1 MQLSINPT
9 NSNLIV
15 PDAMS
20 LKIIQQYYTEIFK
33 LRNIGKQDSESVLR
47 RAFARVLEGF
57 AAKTHLTLFEE
68 FTHKTNLNTSIRF
81 DGVLKNELGL
91 DFGYWEAKANVDLED
106 EIRKKFNKG
115 YPKSNILFED
125 GIQAVLFQDGL
136 RVLTVEMANDAALND
151 LLQQFFAFEPP
162 ALRDFREAVER
173 FKNDVPDI
181 VLALRAMIETQNIEN
196 QPFKNA
202 RNRFLQICREAIN
215 PEIQVTDVNEMLIQH
230 ILTEQIFIAVFNDDQ
245 LIRENNIA
253 RELYQ
258 VEATF
263 FKGAVKRTV
272 LDKIKNYY
280 LVIAREAQNLQSH
293 HEKQFF
299 LKKVYELFYK
309 AYNPKGADKL
319 GIVYTPSEIVRF
331 QIHATE
337 YLLETHFGKTL
348 SHKGVEILDPATGTG
363 TYLCELIEHIAP
375 HALEYKFKNE
385 LFANEIAI
393 LPYYIANL
401 NIEYTFRQ
409 KMKVYESFP
418 NLCFVDTLDNLAG
431 LKLDIGKHGKTGDL
445 FGISDENKE
454 KIVRQNK
461 QNIAVIIG
469 NPPYNAK
476 QANFNDENQNRTY
489 AFVDK
494 RIKETFIKHGKAQ
507 NQIVVYDMYVRFYR
521 WAMDRLSADGII
533 SFITNRSFI
542 DGQAFDGFRKV
553 IQSEFDYIYIV
564 DTQSD
569 VRKNPKIS
577 GTTHNVFG
585 IQTGVA
591 LLFLVKKKKRENR
604 CKLFY
609 TSLADE
615 MPKVDKLNWFRE
627 ESFDTIDFERIIPDE
642 KGNWINQTDNDF
654 DELIPLMSKEEKKSD
669 DAKAIFKT
677 FSNGVKTQRDEWVY
691 DFSKE
696 HLQNKI
702 KFFAKIYN
710 KNLGTNL
717 SDDKF
722 LVKWDRE
729 LTGYAAKNLE
739 KSFENEKI
747 VVANYRPFFKQYF
760 YYDKH
765 FNGMTYQFPNI
776 IPFGSQNKSL
786 SLCISGIGFS
796 KSFQAL
802 AINSVPSLDILEK
815 TQCLPLYAYD
825 KNGAKQEN
833 ITDWALQQFTQ
844 QYNNQAITKE
854 QIFYY
859 VYAVLHAPAYRTAY
873 EQNLKRDFP
882 RIPFYADFNKYA
894 VAGKQLADLHIG
906 YETVAL
912 YPLQII
918 EKQAAKDF
926 VPKAKLKADKT
937 NHCIE
942 IDDITKL
949 YGVPETAWDYKLGNR
964 SALEW
969 VLDQYKESKPTDKT
983 ILEHFNT
990 YRFADYKQKVIDLL
1004 MRVSRVSVETVALI
1018 SGL

>member
-1 MQLSINPT
+1 
-9 NSNLIV
+9 
-15 PDAMS
+15 
-20 LKIIQQYYTEIFK
+20 LKIIQQYYNEIFK
-33 LRNIGKQDSESVLR
+33 LKNIGKQDSESVLR
-47 RAFARVLEGF
+47 RAFARVLESF
-57 AAKTHLTLFEE
+57 AAKTHLTLLEE
-68 FTHKTNLNTSIRF
+68 FTHKTHLNTAIRF
-81 DGVLKNELGL
+81 DGVLKNEMGL
-91 DFGYWEAKANVDLED
+91 DFGYWEAKANVDLEE

-125 GIQAVLFQDGL
+125 GVQAVLYQDGL
-136 RVLTVEMANDAALND
+136 RVLTIEMANAPALND

-173 FKNDVPDI
+173 FKNDVPEI

-196 QPFKNA
+196 QAFRNA

-215 PEIQVTDVNEMLIQH
+215 PDLRITDVNEMLIQH

-263 FKGAVKRTV
+263 FKGSVKRNV

-280 LVIAREAQNLQSH
+280 LVIAREAQNLHAH

-319 GIVYTPSEIVRF
+319 GIVYTPSEIVHF
-331 QIHATE
+331 QIQATE
-337 YLLETHFGKTL
+337 YLLEKHFGKTL
-348 SHKGVEILDPATGTG
+348 SDKGVDILDPATGTG
-363 TYLCELIEHIAP
+363 TYICELIEHIAP
-375 HALEYKFKNE
+375 HALKYKFQNE
-385 LFANEIAI
+385 IFANEIAI

-409 KMKVYESFP
+409 KMGFYESFP
-418 NLCFVDTLDNLAG
+418 NLCFVDTLDNLTG

-445 FGISDENKE
+445 FGFSDENKE
-454 KIVRQNK
+454 RILRQNRK
-461 QNIAVIIG
+461 NIAVILG

-476 QANFNDENQNRTY
+476 QANFNDENPNRTY
-489 AFVDK
+489 NFVDK
-494 RIKETFIKHGKAQ
+494 RIKETFIKLGKAQ

-553 IQSEFDYIYIV
+553 IQSEFDYIYVV
-564 DTQSD
+564 DTNSD

-577 GTTHNVFG
+577 GTGHNVFG

-609 TSLADE
+609 TSLVDE
-615 MPKVDKLNWFRE
+615 MPKADKLNWFRE
-627 ESFDTIDFERIIPDE
+627 ESFDSIDFERIIPDE
-642 KGNWINQTDNDF
+642 KGVWINQTDNDF
-654 DELIPLMSKEEKKSD
+654 EELIPLISKEEKKSD
-669 DAKAIFKT
+669 TAKTIFKT
-677 FSNGVKTQRDEWVY
+677 FSRGVSTQRDEWVY

-696 HLQNKI
+696 NLANKI
-702 KFFAKIYN
+702 KFFAQIYN
-710 KNLGTNL
+710 KNLGQNL

-722 LVKWDRE
+722 SVKWDEDLAR
-729 LTGYAAKNLE
+729 YAMRNIE
-739 KSFENEKI
+739 KTFDSTQI
-747 VVANYRPFFKQYF
+747 VISNYRPFFKQFF

-765 FNGMTYQFPNI
+765 LNGRTYQFPNI
-776 IPFGSQNKSL
+776 YRNHNQDDNKY
-786 SLCISGIGFS
+786 
-796 KSFQAL
+796 L
-802 AINSVPSLDILEK
+802 AINSSGNSKGFFSLASNQISDSHF
-815 TQCLPLYAYD
+815 TGDSQCLPMYYYD

-844 QYNNQAITKE
+844 HYDNQAITKE

-859 VYAVLHAPAYRTAY
+859 VYAVLHAPAYRAAY

-882 RIPFYADFNKYA
+882 RIPFYPDFQKYA
-894 VAGKQLADLHIG
+894 AAGKQLADLHIG
-906 YETVAL
+906 YENVEP
-912 YPLQII
+912 YPLQIV
-918 EKQAAKDF
+918 EKQLVKDF

-949 YGVPETAWDYKLGNR
+949 YGVPEAAWNYSLGNR

-983 ILEHFNT
+983 ILAHFNT
-990 YRFADYKQKVIDLL
+990 YRFADYKQKVIELL
-1004 MRVSRVSVETVALI
+1004 QKVCTVSVETVKLI
-1018 SGL
+1018 QGL